1 MTSFTLASPP
11 RMALAL
17 AQSRIDRSFAP
28 VAAPRARRGRAAA
41 RASAAGELSATPGRA
56 ARDRDDVVRV
66 DRGLGRRDALVAMT
80 MSASALAMRER
91 EAKAEEMMAEVDRAS
106 ADAIEAPAA
115 VEVKRTLATKRVESE
130 TLAYEFEYPIEAES
144 GKPISWA
151 VSRERETYSSA
162 EPMSPNARQRIVYE
176 LLSFKGPLTTVVTV
190 SNVPPA
196 LEGKDKSEWTAR
208 QVANAVLA
216 DKATGRVASGQRVSL
231 AEVDNAKKQTMENG
245 DTHYYY
251 EYISQGSPNLR
262 EPEAT
267 TFRHSYGV
275 TVERGGYLYTLSSSA
290 PEIYWDE
297 LSRGFDESVRSFR
310 LTKPTRKYREP
321 GNEGLGISLPFQ

>member
-1 MTSFTLASPP
+1 
-11 RMALAL
+11 MAPAL
-17 AQSRIDRSFAP
+17 AQNIVLNSIARVGTAST
-28 VAAPRARRGRAAA
+28 RRGRVVRASSARRELSTTQVTAA
-41 RASAAGELSATPGRA
+41 RANAAL
-56 ARDRDDVVRV
+56 ARDDNASTA
-66 DRGLGRRDALVAMT
+66 LGRRDAIAT
-80 MSASALAMRER
+80 MAVSALALATR
-91 EAKAEEMMAEVDRAS
+91 AKAANAEEVS
-106 ADAIEAPAA
+106 DAIDAAIDAPAA
-115 VEVKRTLATKRVESE
+115 PPAAPTPRALATQRVASE
-130 TLAYEFEYPIEAES
+130 TLAYEFTYPVEAES

-151 VSRERETYSSA
+151 VSRERDTYSSA

-190 SNVPPA
+190 SNTPPV
-196 LEGKDKSEWTAR
+196 LEAKDKSEWTAR
-208 QVANAVLA
+208 EVANAVLS

-231 AEVDNAKKQTMENG
+231 AEVDNAKKQVMENG

-297 LSRGFDESVRSFR
+297 LSRGFDDSVKSFR

>member
-1 MTSFTLASPP
+1 MLAMSHASLARVFASLDARRRPARAVARRQSVGLSCRAVVGDDARDDTARANAPSRRVFVHMLSLASV
-11 RMALAL
+11 A
-17 AQSRIDRSFAP
+17 SVVSAP
-28 VAAPRARRGRAAA
+28 GA
-41 RASAAGELSATPGRA
+41 RAEEDDAAIDGA
-56 ARDRDDVVRV
+56 A
-66 DRGLGRRDALVAMT
+66 
-80 MSASALAMRER
+80 
-91 EAKAEEMMAEVDRAS
+91 
-106 ADAIEAPAA
+106 AIEAAA
-115 VEVKRTLATKRVESE
+115 PPTASKVRELEKKRVVSES
-130 TLAYEFEYPIEAES
+130 LAYEFTYAVEAES

-151 VSRERETYSSA
+151 VSRERDTYSSA

-190 SNVPPA
+190 SNTPPA
-196 LEGKDKSEWTAR
+196 LESKAVKEWTAK

-231 AEVDNAKKQTMENG
+231 AEVDNAIINVI
-245 DTHYYY
+245 DDVPYYYY

-275 TVERGGYLYTLSSSA
+275 TVERDGYLYTLSSSA

-297 LSRGFDESVRSFR
+297 LARGFDETIKSFR
-310 LTKPTRKYREP
+310 LTTPNKKKYRAP

>member
-1 MTSFTLASPP
+1 
-11 RMALAL
+11 MAPAL
-17 AQSRIDRSFAP
+17 AQNTVLHSRAR
-28 VAAPRARRGRAAA
+28 VAAAPARRGLVVRASSA
-41 RASAAGELSATPGRA
+41 RRELSTTQVTTPRASTASARDDDASAA
-56 ARDRDDVVRV
+56 
-66 DRGLGRRDALVAMT
+66 LGRRDAIAAMT
-80 MSASALAMRER
+80 MSAFALAAR
-91 EAKAEEMMAEVDRAS
+91 ANVVNAEEMSEAI
-106 ADAIEAPAA
+106 DAAIDAPAA
-115 VEVKRTLATKRVESE
+115 PPAAPTKRALATQRVACE
-130 TLAYEFEYPIEAES
+130 TLAYEFTYPVEAES

-151 VSRERETYSSA
+151 VSRERDTYSSA

-190 SNVPPA
+190 SNTPPA
-196 LEGKDKSEWTAR
+196 LESKDKSEWTAR
-208 QVANAVLA
+208 EVANAVLS

-231 AEVDNAKKQTMENG
+231 AEVDNAKKQVMENG
-245 DTHYYY
+245 DTHFYY

-297 LSRGFDESVRSFR
+297 LSRGFDDSVKSFR

>member
-1 MTSFTLASPP
+1 MLAMSHASLARVSASLDARRRPARAVARRQSVGLSCRAVVGDDARDDDARANAPSRRAFVHMLSLASV
-11 RMALAL
+11 A
-17 AQSRIDRSFAP
+17 SVVSAP
-28 VAAPRARRGRAAA
+28 GA
-41 RASAAGELSATPGRA
+41 RAEEDDAAIDGA
-56 ARDRDDVVRV
+56 A
-66 DRGLGRRDALVAMT
+66 
-80 MSASALAMRER
+80 
-91 EAKAEEMMAEVDRAS
+91 
-106 ADAIEAPAA
+106 AIEAAA
-115 VEVKRTLATKRVESE
+115 PPTASKVRELEKKRVVSES
-130 TLAYEFEYPIEAES
+130 LAYEFTYAVEAES

-151 VSRERETYSSA
+151 VSRERDTYSSA

-190 SNVPPA
+190 SNTPPA
-196 LEGKDKSEWTAR
+196 LESKPVKEWTAK

-231 AEVDNAKKQTMENG
+231 AEVDNAIINVI
-245 DTHYYY
+245 DDVPYYYY

-275 TVERGGYLYTLSSSA
+275 TVERDGYLYTLSASA

-297 LSRGFDESVRSFR
+297 LARGFDETIKSFR
-310 LTKPTRKYREP
+310 LTTPNKKKYRAP

>member
-1 MTSFTLASPP
+1 M
-11 RMALAL
+11 
-17 AQSRIDRSFAP
+17 
-28 VAAPRARRGRAAA
+28 
-41 RASAAGELSATPGRA
+41 
-56 ARDRDDVVRV
+56 
-66 DRGLGRRDALVAMT
+66 
-80 MSASALAMRER
+80 
-91 EAKAEEMMAEVDRAS
+91 
-106 ADAIEAPAA
+106 
-115 VEVKRTLATKRVESE
+115 
-130 TLAYEFEYPIEAES
+130 EAES

-151 VSRERETYSSA
+151 VSRERDTYSSA

-190 SNVPPA
+190 SNTPPA
-196 LEGKDKSEWTAR
+196 LESKAVKEWTAK
-208 QVANAVLA
+208 QVENAVLA

-231 AEVDNAKKQTMENG
+231 AEVDNAIINVI
-245 DTHYYY
+245 DDVPYYYY

-275 TVERGGYLYTLSSSA
+275 TVERDGYLYTLSSSA

-297 LSRGFDESVRSFR
+297 LTRGFDETIKSFR
-310 LTKPTRKYREP
+310 LTTPNKKKYRAP

>member
-1 MTSFTLASPP
+1 MLAMSHASLARVFASLDARRRPARAVARRQSGGLSCRAVVGDDARDDTARANAPSRRAFVHMLSLASV
-11 RMALAL
+11 A
-17 AQSRIDRSFAP
+17 SVVSAP
-28 VAAPRARRGRAAA
+28 GA
-41 RASAAGELSATPGRA
+41 RAEEDDAAIDGA
-56 ARDRDDVVRV
+56 A
-66 DRGLGRRDALVAMT
+66 
-80 MSASALAMRER
+80 
-91 EAKAEEMMAEVDRAS
+91 
-106 ADAIEAPAA
+106 AIEAAA
-115 VEVKRTLATKRVESE
+115 PPTASKVRELEKKRVVSES
-130 TLAYEFEYPIEAES
+130 LAYEFTYAVEAES

-151 VSRERETYSSA
+151 VSRERDTYSSA

-190 SNVPPA
+190 SNTPPA
-196 LEGKDKSEWTAR
+196 LESKAVKEWTAK

-231 AEVDNAKKQTMENG
+231 AEVDNAIINVI
-245 DTHYYY
+245 DDVPYYYY

-275 TVERGGYLYTLSSSA
+275 TVERDGYLYTLSSSA

-297 LSRGFDESVRSFR
+297 LARGFDETIKSFR
-310 LTKPTRKYREP
+310 LTTPNKKKYRAP

>member
-1 MTSFTLASPP
+1 MDARRRPARAVARRQSVGLSCRAVVGDDARDDTARANAPSRRAFVHMLSLASV
-11 RMALAL
+11 A
-17 AQSRIDRSFAP
+17 SVVSAP
-28 VAAPRARRGRAAA
+28 GA
-41 RASAAGELSATPGRA
+41 RAEEDDAAIDGA
-56 ARDRDDVVRV
+56 A
-66 DRGLGRRDALVAMT
+66 
-80 MSASALAMRER
+80 
-91 EAKAEEMMAEVDRAS
+91 
-106 ADAIEAPAA
+106 AIEAAA
-115 VEVKRTLATKRVESE
+115 PPTASKVRELEKKRVVSES
-130 TLAYEFEYPIEAES
+130 LAYEFTYAVEAES

-151 VSRERETYSSA
+151 VSRERDTYSSA

-190 SNVPPA
+190 SNTPPA
-196 LEGKDKSEWTAR
+196 LESKPVKEWTAK

-231 AEVDNAKKQTMENG
+231 AEVDNAIINVI
-245 DTHYYY
+245 DDVPYYYY

-275 TVERGGYLYTLSSSA
+275 TVERDGYLYTLSSSA

-297 LSRGFDESVRSFR
+297 LARGFDETIKSFR
-310 LTKPTRKYREP
+310 LTTPNKKKYRAP